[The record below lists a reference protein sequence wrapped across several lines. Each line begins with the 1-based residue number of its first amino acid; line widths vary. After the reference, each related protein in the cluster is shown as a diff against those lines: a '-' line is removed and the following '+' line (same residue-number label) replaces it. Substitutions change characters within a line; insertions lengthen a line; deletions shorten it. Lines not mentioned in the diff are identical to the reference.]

1 MKIENKTIKEIRE
14 GREAYL
20 DSPSRAAHQVKPNTS
35 PATPIQPDPVNVSL
49 KKNKKKK
56 RSYFFF
62 SPEIDTEEELAG
74 HVLDADMDDLDAK
87 IMSRIRF
94 KLLRVRGYL

>member
-20 DSPSRAAHQVKPNTS
+20 DSPSRAAHQVQPNTS
-35 PATPIQPDPVNVSL
+35 PATPVQPDPINVSL
-49 KKNKKKK
+49 EKNKEKK

-62 SPEIDTEEELAG
+62 PEIDTAEELPG
-74 HVLDADMDDLDAK
+74 HVLDDDKDEPQTPIPFRKPA
-87 IMSRIRF
+87 
-94 KLLRVRGYL
+94 